1 MVCSEGCVRRVHRGA
16 ERNSSMRP
24 PPWKPPIALSPAE
37 KAIVARIRR
46 AMLFVFRRRRRH
58 TLFSEVCQEELAGI
72 FRASP
77 KGQPP
82 VPPAPS
88 RSCLGFARIAC
99 HRSSIKPATSAAA
112 ARAASLKTFSSS
124 FTMARSAST
133 ARVGAMP
140 TRFAYQSSNLPC
152 TSRMRRSVCGG

>member
-24 PPWKPPIALSPAE
+24 PPSTDCAVPCRTSHCC
-37 KAIVARIRR
+37 RIRR
-46 AMLFVFRRRRRH
+46 ATLFVFRRRRRH
-58 TLFSEVCQEELAGI
+58 ALFSDVCQEELAGI

-82 VPPAPS
+82 VPPASS
-88 RSCLGFARIAC
+88 RSYLGFARIAC
-99 HRSSIKPATSAAA
+99 HRSSIKPATSAVA
-112 ARAASLKTFSSS
+112 ARAASLNTFSSS

-140 TRFAYQSSNLPC
+140 TRLAYQSSNLPC